1 MSLSQ
6 DDRKALIDYRIEKAY
21 SAFDESLKVSAISLW
36 NLAANRLYYA
46 LYHAASALLLSD
58 GYTSHTH
65 KGLMTQISLNYVKDG
80 KLLPDEGK
88 LIRQMFNKR
97 REGDY
102 EDFEE
107 TTEEEIREATP
118 KVKSLIDKLVSLNK
132 YNKTSTPR

>member
-1 MSLSQ
+1 MSLSA
-6 DDRKALIDYRIEKAY
+6 DDKKALVDYRIEKAY
-21 SAFDESLKVSAISLW
+21 ASFEEAKKVAEISLW

-65 KGLMTQISLNYVKDG
+65 KGLMSQISLNYVKDG
-80 KLLPDEGK
+80 KILPEEGK

-107 TTEEEIREATP
+107 TTEEEIQEAMP
-118 KVKSLIDKLVSLNK
+118 KVKALVDNLICLNQFSK
-132 YNKTSTPR
+132 EE

>member
-1 MSLSQ
+1 MSLSA
-6 DDRKALIDYRIEKAY
+6 DDKKALVNYRIEKAY
-21 SAFDESLKVSAISLW
+21 ASFEEAKKVAEISLW

-58 GYTSHTH
+58 GYSSHTH

-80 KLLPDEGK
+80 KILPEEGK

-102 EDFEE
+102 ENFEE
-107 TTEEEIREATP
+107 TTEEEIQEAMP
-118 KVKSLIDKLVSLNK
+118 KVKALVDKLICLNQFSK
-132 YNKTSTPR
+132 EE